1 MKISEMVGTT
11 SGKKPVDQFEF
22 GRFIANNS
30 AASTCFTLG
39 WMTNES
45 ADKST
50 MHPHVKLACFVRKSS
65 SPVNNFRSN
74 SQNIFQ
80 VQSPTSPGSA
90 FLSQFNLISLNQRNV
105 FKVRP

>member
-11 SGKKPVDQFEF
+11 SGKKAVDQFEF

-45 ADKST
+45 ADKSA
-50 MHPHVKLACFVRKSS
+50 MHSHVKLACFVRKVAVQWAIFARIRKTS
-65 SPVNNFRSN
+65 FRYKA
-74 SQNIFQ
+74 QLHRVRHF
-80 VQSPTSPGSA
+80 
-90 FLSQFNLISLNQRNV
+90 F
-105 FKVRP
+105 FKI